1 MEERVFFLNYYSIC
15 GGSQES
21 ELKVEKVKKKKEKEK
36 KKEQRGEEFFFYLK
50 LLFNIWWLP
59 GK

>member
-36 KKEQRGEEFFFYLK
+36 KKGIERGRVFFL
-50 LLFNIWWLP
+50 I
-59 GK
+59 

>member
-21 ELKVEKVKKKKEKEK
+21 ELKVEKVKKKKEKGK
-36 KKEQRGEEFFFYLK
+36 KKE
-50 LLFNIWWLP
+50 
-59 GK
+59 